1 MDGSRPANR
10 TNYHSHCSF
19 CDGKAP
25 MEEFIK
31 EAIRQGFSA
40 YGISSHAPLPFAT
53 AWTLD
58 RNRVNDYLDEIK
70 RMKRLYGDRIEIYA
84 GMEIDYLDETSNPA
98 SPFFQQLPL
107 DYRIGSVHV
116 MRDDYGT
123 YVDIDTRPEVLVE
136 RLREHFG
143 NDLERLVRNYFA
155 KLMRMVE
162 AGGFDI
168 VGHADKLYMN
178 AERCQPGI
186 TSTPWYKEI
195 IREYFGRIAR
205 KGLMVEINT
214 KKFESTGCFSPSI
227 EHFPL
232 LKELNIPVVV
242 DSDAH
247 RPENI
252 NSGRDEALRVLK
264 KAGFTHIMELHGG
277 SWQQVP
283 IGA

>member
-1 MDGSRPANR
+1 MENRPANR
-10 TNYHSHCSF
+10 TNYHSHCTF

-31 EAIRQGFSA
+31 EAIRQGFSS
-40 YGISSHAPLPFAT
+40 YGISSHAPLPYNT
-53 AWTLD
+53 EWTMD
-58 RNRVNDYLDEIK
+58 RGQVNAYLSEADRVK
-70 RMKRLYGDRIEIYA
+70 KLYGDRIEIYT

-123 YVDIDTRPEVLVE
+123 YVDIDTRPEVLVG

-143 NDLERLVRNYFA
+143 NDLERLLRNYFA
-155 KLMRMVE
+155 KLMRMVDT
-162 AGGFDI
+162 GGFDI

-178 AERCQPGI
+178 AEYCQPGI
-186 TSTPWYKEI
+186 TATSWYKET
-195 IREYFGRIAR
+195 IRKYFERIAE

-227 EHFPL
+227 EHFTL

-252 NSGRDEALRVLK
+252 NSGREEALRTLK
-264 KAGFTHIMELHGG
+264 KAGFTHVMELHGG
-277 SWQQVP
+277 SWQQIP
-283 IGA
+283 IGV

>member
-1 MDGSRPANR
+1 MENRPANR
-10 TNYHSHCSF
+10 TNYHSHCTF

-31 EAIRQGFSA
+31 EAIRQGFSS
-40 YGISSHAPLPFAT
+40 YGISSHAPLPYNT
-53 AWTLD
+53 EWTMD
-58 RNRVNDYLDEIK
+58 RGQVNAYLSEADRVK
-70 RMKRLYGDRIEIYA
+70 KLYGDRIEIYT

-123 YVDIDTRPEVLVE
+123 YVDIDTRPEVLVG

-143 NDLERLVRNYFA
+143 NDLERLLRNYFA

-162 AGGFDI
+162 TGGFDI

-178 AERCQPGI
+178 AEYCQPGI
-186 TSTPWYKEI
+186 TATSWYKET
-195 IREYFGRIAR
+195 IRKYFERIAE

-214 KKFESTGCFSPSI
+214 KKFESTGRFSPSN
-227 EHFPL
+227 EHFAL

-252 NSGRDEALRVLK
+252 NSGREEALQTLK
-264 KAGFTHIMELHGG
+264 KAGFTHVMELHGR

-283 IGA
+283 IGV

>member
-1 MDGSRPANR
+1 MENRPANR
-10 TNYHSHCSF
+10 TNYHSHCTF

-31 EAIRQGFSA
+31 EAIRQGFSS
-40 YGISSHAPLPFAT
+40 YGISSHAPLPYNT
-53 AWTLD
+53 EWTMD
-58 RNRVNDYLDEIK
+58 RGQVNAYLSEADRVK
-70 RMKRLYGDRIEIYA
+70 KLYGDRIEIYT

-123 YVDIDTRPEVLVE
+123 YVDIDTRPEVLVG

-143 NDLERLVRNYFA
+143 NDLERLLRNYFA

-162 AGGFDI
+162 TGGFDI

-178 AERCQPGI
+178 AEYCQPGI
-186 TSTPWYKEI
+186 TATSWYKET
-195 IREYFGRIAR
+195 IRKYFERIAE
-205 KGLMVEINT
+205 KGLMIEINT
-214 KKFESTGCFSPSI
+214 KKFESTGRFSPSN
-227 EHFPL
+227 EHFAL

-252 NSGRDEALRVLK
+252 NSGREEALQTLK
-264 KAGFTHIMELHGG
+264 KAGFTHVMELHGG
-277 SWQQVP
+277 SWQQIP
-283 IGA
+283 IGV

>member
-1 MDGSRPANR
+1 MENRPANR
-10 TNYHSHCSF
+10 TNYHSHCTF

-31 EAIRQGFSA
+31 EAIRQGFSS
-40 YGISSHAPLPFAT
+40 YGISSHAPLPYNT
-53 AWTLD
+53 EWTMD
-58 RNRVNDYLDEIK
+58 RGQVNAYLSEADRVK
-70 RMKRLYGDRIEIYA
+70 KLYGDRIEIYT

-123 YVDIDTRPEVLVE
+123 YVDIDTRPEVLVG

-143 NDLERLVRNYFA
+143 NDLERLLRNYFA

-162 AGGFDI
+162 TGGFDI

-178 AERCQPGI
+178 AEYCQPGI
-186 TSTPWYKEI
+186 TATSWYKET
-195 IREYFGRIAR
+195 IRKYFERIAE

-214 KKFESTGCFSPSI
+214 KKFESTGRFSPSN
-227 EHFPL
+227 EHFAL

-252 NSGRDEALRVLK
+252 NSGREEALQTLK
-264 KAGFTHIMELHGG
+264 KAGFTHVMELHGG
-277 SWQQVP
+277 SWQQIP
-283 IGA
+283 IGV

>member
-1 MDGSRPANR
+1 
-10 TNYHSHCSF
+10 
-19 CDGKAP
+19 
-25 MEEFIK
+25 
-31 EAIRQGFSA
+31 
-40 YGISSHAPLPFAT
+40 
-53 AWTLD
+53 
-58 RNRVNDYLDEIK
+58 
-70 RMKRLYGDRIEIYA
+70 
-84 GMEIDYLDETSNPA
+84 
-98 SPFFQQLPL
+98 
-107 DYRIGSVHV
+107 
-116 MRDDYGT
+116 
-123 YVDIDTRPEVLVE
+123 
-136 RLREHFG
+136 
-143 NDLERLVRNYFA
+143 
-155 KLMRMVE
+155 MRMVE

-186 TSTPWYKEI
+186 TSTTWYKEI
-195 IREYFGRIAR
+195 IHEYFGRIAH

-264 KAGFTHIMELHGG
+264 KAGFTHVMELHGG
-277 SWQQVP
+277 LWQQVP

>member
-1 MDGSRPANR
+1 MENRPANR
-10 TNYHSHCSF
+10 TNYHSHCTF

-31 EAIRQGFSA
+31 EAIRQGFSS
-40 YGISSHAPLPFAT
+40 YGISSHAPLPYNT
-53 AWTLD
+53 EWTMD
-58 RNRVNDYLDEIK
+58 RDQVNAYLSEADRVK
-70 RMKRLYGDRIEIYA
+70 KLYGDRIEIYT

-123 YVDIDTRPEVLVE
+123 YVDIDTRPEVLVG

-143 NDLERLVRNYFA
+143 NDLERLLRNYFA

-162 AGGFDI
+162 TGGFDI

-178 AERCQPGI
+178 AEYCQPGI
-186 TSTPWYKEI
+186 TATSWYKET
-195 IREYFGRIAR
+195 IRKYFERIAE

-227 EHFPL
+227 EHFTL

-252 NSGRDEALRVLK
+252 NSGREEALQTLK
-264 KAGFTHIMELHGG
+264 KAGFTHVMELHGG
-277 SWQQVP
+277 SWQQIP
-283 IGA
+283 IGV

>member
-1 MDGSRPANR
+1 MENRPANR
-10 TNYHSHCSF
+10 TNYHSHCTF

-31 EAIRQGFSA
+31 EAIRQGFSS
-40 YGISSHAPLPFAT
+40 YGISSHAPLPYNT
-53 AWTLD
+53 EWTMD
-58 RNRVNDYLDEIK
+58 RDQVNAYLSEADRVK
-70 RMKRLYGDRIEIYA
+70 KLYGDRIEIYT

-123 YVDIDTRPEVLVE
+123 YVDIDTRPEVLVG

-143 NDLERLVRNYFA
+143 NDLERLLRNYFA

-162 AGGFDI
+162 TGGFDI

-178 AERCQPGI
+178 AEYCQPGI
-186 TSTPWYKEI
+186 TATSWYKET
-195 IREYFGRIAR
+195 IRKYFERIAE

-214 KKFESTGCFSPSI
+214 KKFESTGCFSPSN
-227 EHFPL
+227 EHFAL

-252 NSGRDEALRVLK
+252 NSGREEALQTLK
-264 KAGFTHIMELHGG
+264 KAGFTHVMELHGG
-277 SWQQVP
+277 SWQQIP
-283 IGA
+283 IGV

>member
-1 MDGSRPANR
+1 MEIRPTNR

-58 RNRVNDYLDEIK
+58 RNRVN
-70 RMKRLYGDRIEIYA
+70 
-84 GMEIDYLDETSNPA
+84 DYLDETSNPA

-186 TSTPWYKEI
+186 TSTTWYKEI

-252 NSGRDEALRVLK
+252 NSGREEALRALK
-264 KAGFTHIMELHGG
+264 KAGFTHVMELHGG
-277 SWQQVP
+277 LWQQVP

>member
-1 MDGSRPANR
+1 MENRPANR
-10 TNYHSHCSF
+10 TNYHSHCTF

-31 EAIRQGFSA
+31 EAIRQGFSS
-40 YGISSHAPLPFAT
+40 YGISSHAPLPYNT
-53 AWTLD
+53 EWTMD
-58 RNRVNDYLDEIK
+58 RGQVNAYLSEADRVK
-70 RMKRLYGDRIEIYA
+70 KLYGDRIEIYT

-98 SPFFQQLPL
+98 SPFFQHLPL

-123 YVDIDTRPEVLVE
+123 YVDIDTRPEVLVD

-143 NDLERLVRNYFA
+143 NDLERLLRNYFA
-155 KLMRMVE
+155 KLMRMVDT
-162 AGGFDI
+162 GGFDI

-178 AERCQPGI
+178 AEYCQPGI
-186 TSTPWYKEI
+186 TATSWYKET
-195 IREYFGRIAR
+195 IRKYFERIAE

-214 KKFESTGCFSPSI
+214 KKFESTGCFSPSN
-227 EHFPL
+227 EHFAL

-252 NSGRDEALRVLK
+252 NSGREEALQTLK
-264 KAGFTHIMELHGG
+264 KAGFTHVMELHGG
-277 SWQQVP
+277 SWQQIP
-283 IGA
+283 IGV

>member
-1 MDGSRPANR
+1 MEIRPTNR

-40 YGISSHAPLPFAT
+40 YGISSHAPLPLA
-53 AWTLD
+53 
-58 RNRVNDYLDEIK
+58 NDYLDEIE

-143 NDLERLVRNYFA
+143 NDLERLVWNYFA

-186 TSTPWYKEI
+186 TSTTWYKEI
-195 IREYFGRIAR
+195 IHEYFGRIAR

-264 KAGFTHIMELHGG
+264 KAGFTHVMELHGG
-277 SWQQVP
+277 LWQQVP

>member
-1 MDGSRPANR
+1 MENRPANR
-10 TNYHSHCSF
+10 TNYHSHCTF

-31 EAIRQGFSA
+31 EAIRQGFSS
-40 YGISSHAPLPFAT
+40 YGISSHAPLPYNT
-53 AWTLD
+53 EWTMD
-58 RNRVNDYLDEIK
+58 RGQVNAYLSEADRVK
-70 RMKRLYGDRIEIYA
+70 KLYGDRIEIYT

-123 YVDIDTRPEVLVE
+123 YVDIDTRPEVLVG

-143 NDLERLVRNYFA
+143 NDLERLLRNYFA

-162 AGGFDI
+162 TGGFDI

-178 AERCQPGI
+178 AEYCQPGI
-186 TSTPWYKEI
+186 TATSWYKET
-195 IREYFGRIAR
+195 IRKYFERIAE

-227 EHFPL
+227 EHFTL

-252 NSGRDEALRVLK
+252 NSGREEALQTLK
-264 KAGFTHIMELHGG
+264 KAGFTHAMELHGG
-277 SWQQVP
+277 SWQQIP
-283 IGA
+283 IGV

>member
-58 RNRVNDYLDEIK
+58 RNRVNDYLDEIE

-186 TSTPWYKEI
+186 TSTTWYKEI
-195 IREYFGRIAR
+195 IREYA
-205 KGLMVEINT
+205 
-214 KKFESTGCFSPSI
+214 
-227 EHFPL
+227 
-232 LKELNIPVVV
+232 
-242 DSDAH
+242 D
-247 RPENI
+247 
-252 NSGRDEALRVLK
+252 
-264 KAGFTHIMELHGG
+264 KAGYTVHADRSGNTDLIVSEKATK
-277 SWQQVP
+277 SP
-283 IGA
+283 